1 MISQIIA
8 FVKNDDNV
16 INSQLTINCPKSTI
30 EILKKSCEICSKK
43 TIITPERRQRLRS
56 GVIIVVF
63 EHISHLFLVLLL
75 FNFEQVMLAGLV
87 ALGITFTTVVLTL
100 VYIFMVYILLI
111 TVQKFQ

>member
-63 EHISHLFLVLLL
+63 EQISHLFLVLLL
-75 FNFEQVMLAGLV
+75 
-87 ALGITFTTVVLTL
+87 LTL
-100 VYIFMVYILLI
+100 N
-111 TVQKFQ
+111 K